1 MQGVDVWRASL
12 DRSASEV
19 SALHEILDAPE
30 RARAARFVNERD
42 RRRYVVGRGSLRMLL
57 GEYTRDDPARV
68 ALTTLPGGKPVL
80 VSEDEWRPLHFNV
93 SHCGELALF
102 AFADREVGID
112 VERLAP
118 TSDMEQVAAHFFS
131 VDEVVAF
138 GQLAGLER
146 TRFFFRTWVRKE
158 AYVKATGDGFAIDP
172 ARISVAGALPRGV
185 RVQRGACIRRA
196 DASYSLHDL
205 ADIDDHVVAI
215 ALRAPDSTLHTRVAR
230 ALCLRIDE
238 NVSFPG

>member
-1 MQGVDVWRASL
+1 MQGVHVWSASL
-12 DRSASEV
+12 ERPASEV

-42 RRRYVVGRGSLRMLL
+42 RRRYVVGRATLRKLL
-57 GEYTRDDPARV
+57 GEYTSTDPARV
-68 ALTTLPGGKPVL
+68 ALTTLSRGKPVL
-80 VSEDEWRPLHFNV
+80 ACEDETRPLHFNV

-118 TSDMEQVAAHFFS
+118 TCDMEQVATHFFS
-131 VDEVVAF
+131 SDEVLAF
-138 GQLAGLER
+138 RQLSGRER

-172 ARISVAGALPRGV
+172 AQISVPGASPAGVTLKDGARIGGV
-185 RVQRGACIRRA
+185 DGG
-196 DASYSLHDL
+196 YSLHDL
-205 ADIDDHVVAI
+205 ADIDDHIAAI
-215 ALRAPDSTLHTRVAR
+215 ALRVPDSRLNTRDSHV
-230 ALCLRIDE
+230 LCLRIDE

>member
-1 MQGVDVWRASL
+1 MMQGVHVWSASL
-12 DRSASEV
+12 ERPTSEV

-42 RRRYVVGRGSLRMLL
+42 RRRYVVGRATLRKLL
-57 GEYTRDDPARV
+57 GDYTGKDPARV
-68 ALTTLPGGKPVL
+68 AITTLPGGKPVL
-80 VSEDEWRPLHFNV
+80 ACEDETRPLNFNV

-118 TSDMEQVAAHFFS
+118 TSDMEQVATHFFS
-131 VDEVVAF
+131 SDELRAF
-138 GQLAGLER
+138 RRLSGRER

-172 ARISVAGALPRGV
+172 AQISVASAPAAIVALQDGPRID
-185 RVQRGACIRRA
+185 RVDGG
-196 DASYSLHDL
+196 YLLHDL
-205 ADIDDHVVAI
+205 ADIGDYVAAI
-215 ALRAPDSTLHTRVAR
+215 ALRVPDSASNTGFRITFVSESTRT
-230 ALCLRIDE
+230 
-238 NVSFPG
+238 